1 MSLFKRGEVWWYKFR
16 FCGQVIRDSA
26 KTNSKTVA
34 RDAEKARRRELELA
48 FNRIPKREKVP
59 LFSVAAKAWL
69 ATKGSLAPRSAERYE
84 QCVDNLLESFSDR
97 LICDILAPDVGD
109 YQRNRLASG
118 LSPRTVNYEIGA
130 LRGILKQYGL
140 WGQFSDRVKSLRER
154 HDIGRAVSSEEEE
167 KLLSA
172 AKQSRSPAL
181 LPLLV
186 LAFDTGLRA
195 GEVQT
200 LRHQDLSLEWENGV
214 ITNGEL
220 VVRRSK
226 TTAGTGRAVPLTR
239 RACASLT
246 VWLSRFPGAEPAS
259 YVFPKHKVGIG
270 GDNGTPLV
278 CSVDLSR
285 HMGSWRS
292 AWKSACAT
300 AGLSYR
306 WHDLRHTFVSRL
318 AENPTVSEETIRALA
333 GHVSRQMLQRYSH
346 IRVEAK
352 RAAIAVLEPR
362 VPAPVSE
369 AAKPAG
375 TKPN

>member
-1 MSLFKRGEVWWYKFR
+1 MSLFKRGNVWWYKFR

-34 RDAEKARRRELELA
+34 RSAEQARRRELEIA
-48 FNRIPKREKVP
+48 VNHIPKRERVP

-69 ATKGSLAPRSAERYE
+69 ATKTGLAQRSSERYQ
-84 QCVDNLLESFSDR
+84 QCIDKLLETFSDR
-97 LICDILAPDVGD
+97 LICDIQAQDIGE
-109 YQRNRLASG
+109 YQRTRLAS
-118 LSPRTVNYEIGA
+118 LVSPRTVNYEIGT

-154 HDIGRAVSSEEEE
+154 HDIGRAVSPEEEE
-167 KLLSA
+167 KLLAA

-181 LPLLV
+181 LPLLA

-195 GEVQT
+195 GEVQA
-200 LRHQDLSLEWENGV
+200 LRYQDFSLEWEKGV
-214 ITNGEL
+214 IVRGEL
-220 VVRRSK
+220 MVRKSK
-226 TTAGTGRAVPLTR
+226 TTAGTGRTVPLTKR
-239 RACASLT
+239 VCVSLT
-246 VWLSRFPGAEPAS
+246 LWLSRFPEAVPAS

-270 GDNGTPLV
+270 GDDAEPLV
-278 CSVDLSR
+278 YDVDLSR

-292 AWKSACAT
+292 AWKTACTT
-300 AGLSYR
+300 ADLTYR

-318 AENPTVSEETIRALA
+318 AENPNVSEETIRALA

-369 AAKPAG
+369 AAKPAD